1 MLRFTY
7 WAARGL
13 WTETGINHG
22 SNCRTSWGA
31 IFMPPDRLFLGVF
44 THTGASLVDRLGRVG
59 IKPA

>member
-1 MLRFTY
+1 MLSFAY

-13 WTETGINHG
+13 WTEACINHG

-31 IFMPPDRLFLGVF
+31 IFIPLGRLFLGVF
-44 THTGASLVDRLGRVG
+44 AHTLASLVDRLGRVG